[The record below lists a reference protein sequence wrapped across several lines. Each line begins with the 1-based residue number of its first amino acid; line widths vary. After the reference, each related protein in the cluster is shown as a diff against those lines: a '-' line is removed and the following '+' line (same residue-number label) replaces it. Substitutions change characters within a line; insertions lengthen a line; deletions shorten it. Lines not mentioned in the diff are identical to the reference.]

1 MYIQFFLFGI
11 VEEGDL
17 PEWLNTGLL
26 ECTML
31 QDFDNDNVL
40 KMKGIAIDTK
50 NIYIIYPAMANKTL
64 KDFLISEVISL
75 MGLVFSFE
83 YGQSILP
90 MQET

>member
-1 MYIQFFLFGI
+1 LGI

-26 ECTML
+26 ECTRL

-40 KMKGIAIDTK
+40 RMKGIAIDTK

-64 KDFLISEVISL
+64 KEYLILEVISL
-75 MGLVFSFE
+75 MCLVFSFV
-83 YGQSILP
+83 YGQSIHSL
-90 MQET
+90 QKKHE